1 MFIGIGLAAGFFSA
15 LFGVGGGTVIV
26 PLLILLAGF
35 AAAESTAT
43 SLAAIGLTAFFGMI
57 AFGILG
63 EVNWGY
69 AALVGVPA
77 MAGTF
82 GGTWLQQPGV
92 VAPARRALQRL
103 ALRDRRAPLPR
114 MTVALA
120 IVLGLAAGVLSGMF
134 GVGGGILFV
143 PTLSLVVGLSH
154 LEAQATS
161 LAAIIPVAAVGR
173 LAAATN
179 TATCGGVPR

>member
-1 MFIGIGLAAGFFSA
+1 VAPALPSRAVFIGIGIAAGFFSA

-35 AAAESTAT
+35 AAADATAT

-82 GGTWLQQPGV
+82 GGTWLQ
-92 VAPARRALQRL
+92 RRVSSRL
-103 ALRDRRAPLPR
+103 L
-114 MTVALA
+114 
-120 IVLGLAAGVLSGMF
+120 
-134 GVGGGILFV
+134 
-143 PTLSLVVGLSH
+143 VGLFSVLLFAIAVRLF
-154 LEAQATS
+154 LE
-161 LAAIIPVAAVGR
+161 
-173 LAAATN
+173 
-179 TATCGGVPR
+179 